1 MRPKSSSAKKPAEQ
15 VVKDI
20 RRATRRHFSAED
32 KIRIVLDGLRGDD
45 SIAELCRK
53 EVTVRPDALVEV
65 WLCAQDVLKV
75 AHKDALK
82 DSHDAGNGVDGGGPP
97 PGLVG

>member
-1 MRPKSSSAKKPAEQ
+1 MAAW
-15 VVKDI
+15 
-20 RRATRRHFSAED
+20 
-32 KIRIVLDGLRGDD
+32 
-45 SIAELCRK
+45 IAGTG
-53 EVTVRPDALVEV
+53 VTVRPDALVEV